1 MKKINWNPKRVSS
14 IKPLINKSN
23 WKKVIYPSKID
34 DSKKVE
40 KKSNNC
46 CQCFLLTAI
55 NVLLIF

>member
-34 DSKKVE
+34 DSRKVE

-46 CQCFLLTAI
+46 SQCFLLTAL
-55 NVLLIF
+55 NVL